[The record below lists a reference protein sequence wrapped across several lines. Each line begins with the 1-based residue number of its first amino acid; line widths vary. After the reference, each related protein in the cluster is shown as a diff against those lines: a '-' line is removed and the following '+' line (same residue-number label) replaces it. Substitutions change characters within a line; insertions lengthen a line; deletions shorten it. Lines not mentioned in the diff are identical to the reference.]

1 MDKRTIFL
9 KTPGVVWTT
18 NTKEVGSTVKRL
30 ESEGRMIYEITS
42 EEDGYC
48 IKHALG
54 FYSEDELLL
63 RKIK

>member
-18 NTKEVGSTVKRL
+18 NTKEVKRL